1 MWIKV
6 STELRHSPKLY
17 AIASHMNVTQ
27 VTALGAVCHAWMLAD
42 SHASENGFLEHLNF
56 DSFDEMVGI
65 ERLGEAMNLVGWLE
79 EVEGGLNFVN
89 YAEHNGST
97 AKKRFEDA
105 ERQRK
110 CRANKKAKKDAKKE
124 NQESVTPVTEA
135 RDKSVTREEKNRVYN
150 IYSAYPKKK
159 GKGAALKAIEKSL
172 KKESYEFLLKRT
184 QEYAESRE
192 GEEDQFTPYPATWF
206 NREHYHDELSKP
218 EKNEVK
224 FKVLKGN
231 NDWN

>member
-56 DSFDEMVGI
+56 SSIDDMVGI
-65 ERLGEAMNLVGWLE
+65 EKLGEAMNLVGWLE

-89 YAEHNGST
+89 YTEHNGST
-97 AKKRFEDA
+97 AKNRYENA

-110 CRANKKAKKDAKKE
+110 CRANKKAKQDEE
-124 NQESVTPVTEA
+124 NKNKESVTPVTVVSQN
-135 RDKSVTREEKNRVYN
+135 SVTREEKRRIDN
-150 IYSAYPKKK
+150 IYDAYPRKV
-159 GKGAALKAIEKSL
+159 GKANALKAIGKSL
-172 KKESYEFLLKRT
+172 KKEAYEFLLSKT
-184 QEYAESRE
+184 KAFAQSRN
-192 GEEDQFTPYPATWF
+192 GEDPQFTPYPATWF
-206 NREHYHDELSKP
+206 NREHYHDELAKP
-218 EKNEVK
+218 EKEIK
-224 FKVLKGN
+224 LKVLKAN

>member
-56 DSFDEMVGI
+56 SSIDDMVGI
-65 ERLGEAMNLVGWLE
+65 EKLGEAMNLVGWLE

-89 YAEHNGST
+89 YTEHNGST

-110 CRANKKAKKDAKKE
+110 CRANKKAEQDKE
-124 NQESVTPVTEA
+124 NKNKESVTPVTVVSQN
-135 RDKSVTREEKNRVYN
+135 SVTREEKRRIDN
-150 IYSAYPKKK
+150 IYNAYPRKV
-159 GKGAALKAIEKSL
+159 GKANALKAIGKSH
-172 KKESYEFLLKRT
+172 
-184 QEYAESRE
+184 
-192 GEEDQFTPYPATWF
+192 
-206 NREHYHDELSKP
+206 N
-218 EKNEVK
+218 
-224 FKVLKGN
+224 
-231 NDWN
+231 